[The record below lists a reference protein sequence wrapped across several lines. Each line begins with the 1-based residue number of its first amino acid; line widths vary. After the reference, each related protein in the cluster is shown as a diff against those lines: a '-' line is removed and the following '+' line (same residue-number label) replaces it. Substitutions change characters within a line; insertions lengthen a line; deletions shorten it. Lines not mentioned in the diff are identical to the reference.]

1 MGKVSW
7 ADIRKAWYYL
17 EGNGL
22 IRTFYAVKE
31 NLEAR
36 QKTYYFEP
44 VSEDDWEK
52 QREWSMGRSLRFSIV
67 VPTYRTNEVFLL
79 DMLRSVQDQSYPHW
93 ELILVDATEND
104 SVRLHLRSALG
115 EMLEEIEY
123 GAAESECSW
132 MDGRVRYVHLIR
144 NSGIS
149 ENTNRGL
156 AYAMGD
162 YIGLLDHDDVLT
174 VDALYE
180 MAAAVEAGREKGNCA
195 RLLYS
200 DEDKCNSERT
210 EYFEPHFK
218 EDFNLDLI
226 LTNNYICHFM
236 VMESEMI
243 KRLKLR
249 PKYDGAQD
257 FDLVLRA
264 VEELMDSVEKIVHI
278 PKVLYHWR
286 CHADSTAEN
295 PKSKEYAY
303 EAGREA
309 VQDFMNVKNI
319 RAIVLPYMHN
329 GYYHWMSQ
337 NGPLRCRKDVAAIGG
352 GLYVRNRL
360 VGGRMSM
367 DGEVFYKGLPRQYSG
382 YMHRAIL
389 QQSAEA
395 LDIRMI
401 SVREECWEIFEQVT
415 GVPYREIK
423 KDRWFDVSTLPAGTD
438 YQAVSLAL
446 SKALREKG
454 YRLLYTPRRRAKW
467 RPKMRRIKPMGGS
480 SWN

>member
-7 ADIRKAWYYL
+7 ADIKKAWYYL

-22 IRTFYAVKE
+22 VRTYYAAKE
-31 NLEAR
+31 KLEAR
-36 QKTYYFEP
+36 KEVYHFDP
-44 VSEDDWEK
+44 VSESDWEK
-52 QREWSMGRSLRFSIV
+52 QREWSAERSIRFSIV

-104 SVRLHLRSALG
+104 SVRMHLRSALG
-115 EMLEEIEY
+115 QILEEMEY

-132 MDGRVRYVHLIR
+132 KDGRIRYLHLIR

-156 AYAMGD
+156 ACAMGD

-180 MAAAVEAGREKGNCA
+180 MAAAIETEREKGNGA

-200 DEDKCNSERT
+200 DEDKCNSART

-249 PKYDGAQD
+249 QEYDGAQD

-264 VEELMDSVEKIVHI
+264 VEELMDSTEKIVHI

-319 RAIVLPYMHN
+319 RAIVLPYIHD

-337 NGPLRCRKDVAAIGG
+337 DGPLGCREDLAAIGG
-352 GLYVRNRL
+352 GLYVKNKL

-367 DGEVFYKGLPRQYSG
+367 DGEVFYRGLPRRYSG
-382 YMHRAIL
+382 YMHRAML

-401 SVREECWEIFEQVT
+401 SVREECWGIFEQVT
-415 GVPYREIK
+415 GVPYREMK
-423 KDRWFDVSTLPAGTD
+423 KDGWFDVSALPAGTD
-438 YQAVSLAL
+438 YQAVSLEL

-454 YRLLYTPRRRAKW
+454 YRLLYAPRRKAKW
-467 RPKMRRIKPMGGS
+467 KPKTLRIKPIEETL
-480 SWN
+480 WI